1 MRLFFLLQFTNA
13 IVIFAINSFN
23 GNIIIVDGPYHP
35 MSLMQNANGRLDP
48 TDGRG
53 NIVVHRRL
61 SPTMIK

>member
-1 MRLFFLLQFTNA
+1 LIHMIHF
-13 IVIFAINSFN
+13 VI
-23 GNIIIVDGPYHP
+23 YHP